1 MGGSTSSADNE
12 PPLTVWFDGGCP
24 LCRREIAWMKRQT
37 AGRPVRYV
45 EAQTA
50 DGCPVGP
57 ADLLARFH
65 AQEQGGPLGSGAAA
79 FAALWRRS
87 RALRPLGL
95 AARWPPLL
103 WLMERAYRGFL
114 RIRPQLQRLAAGNAP
129 DG

>member
-1 MGGSTSSADNE
+1 MDGRALSANQE

-37 AGRPVRYV
+37 AGRAVRYV
-45 EAQTA
+45 DVEARE
-50 DGCPVGP
+50 GCPIDP
-57 ADLLARFH
+57 RDLLSRFH
-65 AQEQGGPLGSGAAA
+65 AQEQGGPLVSGAGA

-103 WLMERAYRGFL
+103 WLMERAYCGFL
-114 RIRPQLQRLAAGNAP
+114 RIRPRLRRLASDVAEG
-129 DG
+129 G